1 MQQAIQ
7 ILDEMIKESYDRTD
21 WNMTS
26 HSIERN
32 ILEKA
37 KFRIQPLNDWWIP
50 FETPPEKEWIYL
62 TYWDDL
68 NNNVWPRVMNYVNW
82 SFECWDWA
90 EFPTH
95 WKHIWPIPLST
106 KRLPIWLNIKY
117 YNHLQDIN
125 H

>member
-37 KFRIQPLNDWWIP
+37 KFRIQPLND
-50 FETPPEKEWIYL
+50 
-62 TYWDDL
+62 
-68 NNNVWPRVMNYVNW
+68 
-82 SFECWDWA
+82 
-90 EFPTH
+90 
-95 WKHIWPIPLST
+95 
-106 KRLPIWLNIKY
+106 
-117 YNHLQDIN
+117 
-125 H
+125 